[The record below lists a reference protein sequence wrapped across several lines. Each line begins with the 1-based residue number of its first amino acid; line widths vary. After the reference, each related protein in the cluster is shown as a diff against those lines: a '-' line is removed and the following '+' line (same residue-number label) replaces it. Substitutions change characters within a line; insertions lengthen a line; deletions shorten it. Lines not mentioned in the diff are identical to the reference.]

1 MRIECMGALELLKS
15 ISDKSIDDNYV
26 KTARMRIKSTF

>member
-1 MRIECMGALELLKS
+1 MRIECMDALELLKS
-15 ISDKSIDDNYV
+15 IIDDNYV